1 MGSSPDA
8 GAHSQRDAVSM
19 RFRSSIAHDIDRL
32 EQTAEEGD
40 SPATPLLVVV
50 AVWIICAL
58 AVVVVTAAVY
68 LAIHFAT
75 S

>member
-1 MGSSPDA
+1 MPA
-8 GAHSQRDAVSM
+8 ARPERDAEGM

-40 SPATPLLVVV
+40 SPATPLLVVT
-50 AVWIICAL
+50 AVWIVCAL
-58 AVVVVTAAVY
+58 AVVAVTAAVY

>member
-1 MGSSPDA
+1 MP
-8 GAHSQRDAVSM
+8 GAHPERDASGM

-32 EQTAEEGD
+32 EQTAEDGD
-40 SPATPLLVVV
+40 SPATPLLVVA
-50 AVWIICAL
+50 AVWTICAL

-68 LAIHFAT
+68 LAIHVAM

>member
-1 MGSSPDA
+1 MI
-8 GAHSQRDAVSM
+8 
-19 RFRSSIAHDIDRL
+19 FRSSVAHDLDRL
-32 EQTAEEGD
+32 EQTADEGD
-40 SPATPLLVVV
+40 SPGTPLLVVA

-58 AVVVVTAAVY
+58 AVVAVTAAVY

>member
-1 MGSSPDA
+1 
-8 GAHSQRDAVSM
+8 M

-32 EQTAEEGD
+32 EQTAEEGE
-40 SPATPLLVVV
+40 SPATPLLVLA
-50 AVWIICAL
+50 AVWIVCAL
-58 AVVVVTAAVY
+58 AVVAVIAAVY

>member
-1 MGSSPDA
+1 
-8 GAHSQRDAVSM
+8 M
-19 RFRSSIAHDIDRL
+19 RFRSSIAHDISRL

-40 SPATPLLVVV
+40 IPTTPLLVV
-50 AVWIICAL
+50 AAIWIVCAL
-58 AVVVVTAAVY
+58 AVAVVTAAVY

>member
-1 MGSSPDA
+1 MP
-8 GAHSQRDAVSM
+8 GAHSERDASGM

-32 EQTAEEGD
+32 EQTAEDGD
-40 SPATPLLVVV
+40 SPATPLLVVA
-50 AVWIICAL
+50 AVWTICAL

-68 LAIHFAT
+68 PAIHVAM

>member
-1 MGSSPDA
+1 MP
-8 GAHSQRDAVSM
+8 GAHCERDAEGM

-40 SPATPLLVVV
+40 SPATPLLVVA

-58 AVVVVTAAVY
+58 AVVAVIAAVY